1 MTVPINNPQPD
12 SYGDSVPY
20 QGSMPYQSGGLYPG
34 DGFYQGGVP
43 YQNGGFYQGGIPYQN
58 GGFYQGGGPYLGCP
72 QTYVAQP
79 QVSFPPRVDRV
90 SISCGIAGWVVIV
103 LALLATWLSSNADW
117 TQDSVSGELIISLYS
132 VIAWMLVIPLN
143 LIGGITGL
151 IRMLDRSG
159 NWRLAW
165 LGLILNVSPLF
176 ITGMINSFHSA

>member
-34 DGFYQGGVP
+34 DGFYQGG
-43 YQNGGFYQGGIPYQN
+43 GS
-58 GGFYQGGGPYLGCP
+58 YLGYP

-132 VIAWMLVIPLN
+132 VIAWMLVVPLN

-151 IRMLDRSG
+151 IRLLDRSG

-176 ITGMINSFHSA
+176 ITGAINSFHSA

>member
-43 YQNGGFYQGGIPYQN
+43 YQNGGFYQGG
-58 GGFYQGGGPYLGCP
+58 GPYLGYP
-72 QTYVAQP
+72 QTYVAQL

-117 TQDSVSGELIISLYS
+117 TQDSVSGELIIALYS

-143 LIGGITGL
+143 LIGGIMGL

-165 LGLILNVSPLF
+165 LGLILNISPLV
-176 ITGMINSFHSA
+176 ITGAINSFYSA

>member
-1 MTVPINNPQPD
+1 MTVPISNPQPD
-12 SYGDSVPY
+12 SCGDSVPY

-34 DGFYQGGVP
+34 DRFYQGGVP
-43 YQNGGFYQGGIPYQN
+43 YQNGGFYQGG
-58 GGFYQGGGPYLGCP
+58 GPYLGYP

-117 TQDSVSGELIISLYS
+117 TQDSVSGELIIALYS

-143 LIGGITGL
+143 LIGGIMGL

-165 LGLILNVSPLF
+165 LGLILNISPLV
-176 ITGMINSFHSA
+176 ITGAINSFYSA

>member
-12 SYGDSVPY
+12 SYGDSVPGGVPY
-20 QGSMPYQSGGLYPG
+20 QGSMPYQSGGFYTG
-34 DGFYQGGVP
+34 DGFYQSGV
-43 YQNGGFYQGGIPYQN
+43 PYQN
-58 GGFYQGGGPYLGCP
+58 GGFYQGGGPYLGYP

-117 TQDSVSGELIISLYS
+117 TQDSVSGELIISLYL
-132 VIAWMLVIPLN
+132 VIAWMLIIPLN

-159 NWRLAW
+159 NWRFAW
-165 LGLILNVSPLF
+165 LGLILNISPLV
-176 ITGMINSFHSA
+176 ITGAINPFYSA

>member
-34 DGFYQGGVP
+34 DGFYQAGVP
-43 YQNGGFYQGGIPYQN
+43 YQNGGL
-58 GGFYQGGGPYLGCP
+58 YQGGGPYLGYP

-117 TQDSVSGELIISLYS
+117 TQDSVSGELIIALYM

-165 LGLILNVSPLF
+165 LGLVLNVSPLV
-176 ITGMINSFHSA
+176 ITGAVNSFYSA

>member
-1 MTVPINNPQPD
+1 MTVPISNPQPD
-12 SYGDSVPY
+12 SYGDSVPGGVPY
-20 QGSMPYQSGGLYPG
+20 QGSMPYQSGGFYTG
-34 DGFYQGGVP
+34 D
-43 YQNGGFYQGGIPYQN
+43 
-58 GGFYQGGGPYLGCP
+58 GFYQGGGPYLGYP

-90 SISCGIAGWVVIV
+90 SISCGIAGWGVIV

-117 TQDSVSGELIISLYS
+117 TQDSVSGELIIALYS

-143 LIGGITGL
+143 LIGGIMGL

-165 LGLILNVSPLF
+165 LGLILNISPLV
-176 ITGMINSFHSA
+176 ITGAINPFYSA

>member
-43 YQNGGFYQGGIPYQN
+43 YQNGGFYQGG
-58 GGFYQGGGPYLGCP
+58 GPYLGYP
-72 QTYVAQP
+72 QTYVAQL

-117 TQDSVSGELIISLYS
+117 TQDSVSGELIIALYM

-165 LGLILNVSPLF
+165 LGLILNVSPLV
-176 ITGMINSFHSA
+176 ITGAINSFYSA

>member
-43 YQNGGFYQGGIPYQN
+43 YQNGGFYQGG
-58 GGFYQGGGPYLGCP
+58 GPYLGYP

-79 QVSFPPRVDRV
+79 QVSFSPRVDRV

-117 TQDSVSGELIISLYS
+117 TQDSVSGELIIALYS

-143 LIGGITGL
+143 LIGGIMGL

-165 LGLILNVSPLF
+165 LGLILNISPLV
-176 ITGMINSFHSA
+176 ITGAINSFYSA

>member
-1 MTVPINNPQPD
+1 MTVPISDPQPD
-12 SYGDSVPY
+12 SCGDSVPY

-43 YQNGGFYQGGIPYQN
+43 YQNGGFYQGG
-58 GGFYQGGGPYLGCP
+58 GPYLGYP
-72 QTYVAQP
+72 QTYVAQL

-117 TQDSVSGELIISLYS
+117 TQDSVSGELIIALYS

-151 IRMLDRSG
+151 IRMLDRFG

-165 LGLILNVSPLF
+165 LGLILNVSPLV
-176 ITGMINSFHSA
+176 ITGAINPFYSA

>member
-1 MTVPINNPQPD
+1 MTVPISNPQPD

-43 YQNGGFYQGGIPYQN
+43 YQNGGFYQGG
-58 GGFYQGGGPYLGCP
+58 GPYLGYL
-72 QTYVAQP
+72 QTYVAQL

-117 TQDSVSGELIISLYS
+117 TQDSVSGELIIALYS

-165 LGLILNVSPLF
+165 LGLILNVSPLV
-176 ITGMINSFHSA
+176 ITGAINSFYSA

>member
-34 DGFYQGGVP
+34 DGFYQVGVP
-43 YQNGGFYQGGIPYQN
+43 YQNGGL
-58 GGFYQGGGPYLGCP
+58 YQGGGPYLGYP

-117 TQDSVSGELIISLYS
+117 TQDSVSGELIIALYM

-165 LGLILNVSPLF
+165 LGLVLNVSPLV
-176 ITGMINSFHSA
+176 ITGAVNSFYSA

>member
-1 MTVPINNPQPD
+1 MTVPISNPQPD

-43 YQNGGFYQGGIPYQN
+43 YQNGGFYQGG
-58 GGFYQGGGPYLGCP
+58 GPYLGYP

-117 TQDSVSGELIISLYS
+117 TQDSVSGELIIALYS

-165 LGLILNVSPLF
+165 LGLILNISPLV
-176 ITGMINSFHSA
+176 ITGAINPLYSA

>member
-12 SYGDSVPY
+12 SYGDSVPGGVPY
-20 QGSMPYQSGGLYPG
+20 QGSMPYQSGGFYTG

-43 YQNGGFYQGGIPYQN
+43 YQNGGFYQGG
-58 GGFYQGGGPYLGCP
+58 GPYLGYP

-132 VIAWMLVIPLN
+132 VIAWMLIIPLN

-165 LGLILNVSPLF
+165 LGLILNVSPLV
-176 ITGMINSFHSA
+176 ITGAINSFYSA

>member
-43 YQNGGFYQGGIPYQN
+43 YQNGGFYQGG
-58 GGFYQGGGPYLGCP
+58 GPYLGYP

-165 LGLILNVSPLF
+165 LGLILNISPLV
-176 ITGMINSFHSA
+176 ITGAINPFYSA

>member
-43 YQNGGFYQGGIPYQN
+43 YQNGV
-58 GGFYQGGGPYLGCP
+58 FYQGGGPYLGYP

-90 SISCGIAGWVVIV
+90 SIFCGIAGWVVIV

-117 TQDSVSGELIISLYS
+117 TQDSVSGELIIALYS

-165 LGLILNVSPLF
+165 LGLILNVSPLV
-176 ITGMINSFHSA
+176 ITGAINSFYSA

>member
-1 MTVPINNPQPD
+1 MTVPISNPQPD
-12 SYGDSVPY
+12 SYGDSVPGGVPY
-20 QGSMPYQSGGLYPG
+20 QGSMPYQSGGFYTG

-43 YQNGGFYQGGIPYQN
+43 YQNGGFYQGG
-58 GGFYQGGGPYLGCP
+58 GPYLGYP

-151 IRMLDRSG
+151 IRMLDRFG

-165 LGLILNVSPLF
+165 LGLILNISPLV
-176 ITGMINSFHSA
+176 ITGAINPFYSA

>member
-12 SYGDSVPY
+12 SYGDRVPY

-43 YQNGGFYQGGIPYQN
+43 YQNGGFYQGG
-58 GGFYQGGGPYLGCP
+58 GPYLGYP

-117 TQDSVSGELIISLYS
+117 TQDSVSGELIIALYS
-132 VIAWMLVIPLN
+132 VIAWILVIPLN

-165 LGLILNVSPLF
+165 LGLILNVSPLV
-176 ITGMINSFHSA
+176 ITGAINSFYSA

>member
-1 MTVPINNPQPD
+1 MTVPISNPQPD

-43 YQNGGFYQGGIPYQN
+43 YQNGGFYQGG
-58 GGFYQGGGPYLGCP
+58 GPYLGYP

-117 TQDSVSGELIISLYS
+117 TQDSVSGELIIALYS

-143 LIGGITGL
+143 LIGGIMGL

-165 LGLILNVSPLF
+165 LGLILNISPLV
-176 ITGMINSFHSA
+176 ITGAINSFYSA

>member
-34 DGFYQGGVP
+34 DGFYQAGV
-43 YQNGGFYQGGIPYQN
+43 PYQN
-58 GGFYQGGGPYLGCP
+58 GGFYQGGGPYLGYP

-117 TQDSVSGELIISLYS
+117 TQDSVGGELIIALYM

-165 LGLILNVSPLF
+165 LGLILNVSPLV
-176 ITGMINSFHSA
+176 ITGAVNSFYSA

>member
-43 YQNGGFYQGGIPYQN
+43 YQNGGFYQGG
-58 GGFYQGGGPYLGCP
+58 GPYLGYP
-72 QTYVAQP
+72 QTYVAQL

-117 TQDSVSGELIISLYS
+117 TQDSVSGELIIALYS

-176 ITGMINSFHSA
+176 ITGVINSFHSA

>member
-1 MTVPINNPQPD
+1 MTVPISNPQPD

-43 YQNGGFYQGGIPYQN
+43 YQNGGP
-58 GGFYQGGGPYLGCP
+58 YQGGGPYLGYP
-72 QTYVAQP
+72 QTYVAQL

-117 TQDSVSGELIISLYS
+117 TQDSVSGELIIALYS

-159 NWRLAW
+159 NWRFAW
-165 LGLILNVSPLF
+165 LGLILNVSPLV
-176 ITGMINSFHSA
+176 ITGAINSFYSA

>member
-34 DGFYQGGVP
+34 DGFYQGG
-43 YQNGGFYQGGIPYQN
+43 GS
-58 GGFYQGGGPYLGCP
+58 YLGYP

-103 LALLATWLSSNADW
+103 LALLASWLSSNADW
-117 TQDSVSGELIISLYS
+117 THDSVSVELIISLYS

-165 LGLILNVSPLF
+165 LGLILNISPLV
-176 ITGMINSFHSA
+176 ITGAINPFYSA

>member
-1 MTVPINNPQPD
+1 MTVPISNPQPD
-12 SYGDSVPY
+12 SCGDSVPY

-34 DGFYQGGVP
+34 DRFYQGGVP
-43 YQNGGFYQGGIPYQN
+43 YQNGGL
-58 GGFYQGGGPYLGCP
+58 YQGGGPYLGYP

-117 TQDSVSGELIISLYS
+117 TQDSVSGELIIALYS

-159 NWRLAW
+159 NWRFAW
-165 LGLILNVSPLF
+165 LGLILNVSPLA
-176 ITGMINSFHSA
+176 ITGAINSFYSA

>member
-1 MTVPINNPQPD
+1 MTVPISNPQPD
-12 SYGDSVPY
+12 SCGDSVPY

-34 DGFYQGGVP
+34 DRFYQGGVP
-43 YQNGGFYQGGIPYQN
+43 YQNGGFYQGG
-58 GGFYQGGGPYLGCP
+58 GPYLGYP

-90 SISCGIAGWVVIV
+90 NISCGIAGWVVIV

-117 TQDSVSGELIISLYS
+117 TQDSVSGELIIALYS

-165 LGLILNVSPLF
+165 LGLILNVSPLV
-176 ITGMINSFHSA
+176 ITGAVNSFYSA

>member
-1 MTVPINNPQPD
+1 MTVPISNPQPD

-43 YQNGGFYQGGIPYQN
+43 YQNGGFYQGG
-58 GGFYQGGGPYLGCP
+58 GPYLGYP
-72 QTYVAQP
+72 QTYVAQL

-117 TQDSVSGELIISLYS
+117 TQDSVSGELIIALYS

-159 NWRLAW
+159 NWMLAW
-165 LGLILNVSPLF
+165 LGLILNVSPLV
-176 ITGMINSFHSA
+176 ITGAINSFYSA

>member
-1 MTVPINNPQPD
+1 MTVPINNPQAD
-12 SYGDSVPY
+12 SNGDSVPY
-20 QGSMPYQSGGLYPG
+20 QGSVPYQSGGLYPG

-43 YQNGGFYQGGIPYQN
+43 YQNGGFYQGG
-58 GGFYQGGGPYLGCP
+58 GPYLGYP
-72 QTYVAQP
+72 QTYVAQL

-117 TQDSVSGELIISLYS
+117 TQDSVSGELIISLYL
-132 VIAWMLVIPLN
+132 VIAWMLVVPLN

-151 IRMLDRSG
+151 IRLLDRSG

-176 ITGMINSFHSA
+176 ITGVINSFHSA

>member
-34 DGFYQGGVP
+34 DGFYQAGV
-43 YQNGGFYQGGIPYQN
+43 PYQN
-58 GGFYQGGGPYLGCP
+58 GGFYQGGGPYLGYP
-72 QTYVAQP
+72 QTYVAQL

-117 TQDSVSGELIISLYS
+117 TQDSVSGELIIALYM

-151 IRMLDRSG
+151 IRLLDRSG

-176 ITGMINSFHSA
+176 ITGVINSFHSA

>member
-34 DGFYQGGVP
+34 DGFYQAGV
-43 YQNGGFYQGGIPYQN
+43 PYQN
-58 GGFYQGGGPYLGCP
+58 GGFYQGGGPYLGYP

-117 TQDSVSGELIISLYS
+117 TQDSVSGELIIALYM

-165 LGLILNVSPLF
+165 LGLILNVSPLV
-176 ITGMINSFHSA
+176 ITGAVNSFYSA

>member
-34 DGFYQGGVP
+34 DGFYQGG
-43 YQNGGFYQGGIPYQN
+43 
-58 GGFYQGGGPYLGCP
+58 GPYLGYP
-72 QTYVAQP
+72 QTYVAQL

-117 TQDSVSGELIISLYS
+117 TQDSVSGELIIALYS

-165 LGLILNVSPLF
+165 LGLILNVSPLV
-176 ITGMINSFHSA
+176 ITGAINSFYSA

>member
-1 MTVPINNPQPD
+1 MTGPISNPQPD
-12 SYGDSVPY
+12 SYGDSVPGGVPY
-20 QGSMPYQSGGLYPG
+20 QGSMPYQSGGFYTG

-43 YQNGGFYQGGIPYQN
+43 YQNGGFYQGG
-58 GGFYQGGGPYLGCP
+58 GPYLGYP

-79 QVSFPPRVDRV
+79 QVSFPPRVDRI

-132 VIAWMLVIPLN
+132 VIAWMLIIPLN

-151 IRMLDRSG
+151 IRMLDRFG

-165 LGLILNVSPLF
+165 LGLILNISPLV
-176 ITGMINSFHSA
+176 ITGAINSFYSA

>member
-34 DGFYQGGVP
+34 DGFYQAGV
-43 YQNGGFYQGGIPYQN
+43 PYQN
-58 GGFYQGGGPYLGCP
+58 GGFYQGGGPYLGYP

-117 TQDSVSGELIISLYS
+117 TQDSVSGELIIALYM

-159 NWRLAW
+159 NWRLAG
-165 LGLILNVSPLF
+165 LGLILNVSPLV
-176 ITGMINSFHSA
+176 ITGAVNSFYSA

>member
-1 MTVPINNPQPD
+1 MTAPINNPQPD

-20 QGSMPYQSGGLYPG
+20 QGSMPYQIGGLYPG

-43 YQNGGFYQGGIPYQN
+43 YQNGGFYQGG
-58 GGFYQGGGPYLGCP
+58 GSYLGYP

-165 LGLILNVSPLF
+165 LGLILNISPLV
-176 ITGMINSFHSA
+176 ITGAINSFYSA

>member
-12 SYGDSVPY
+12 SYGDSMPY

-34 DGFYQGGVP
+34 DGFYQAGV
-43 YQNGGFYQGGIPYQN
+43 PYQN
-58 GGFYQGGGPYLGCP
+58 GGFYQGGGPYLGYP

-117 TQDSVSGELIISLYS
+117 TQDSVSGELIIALYM

-165 LGLILNVSPLF
+165 LGLILNVSPLV
-176 ITGMINSFHSA
+176 ITGAVNSFYSA

>member
-1 MTVPINNPQPD
+1 M
-12 SYGDSVPY
+12 
-20 QGSMPYQSGGLYPG
+20 
-34 DGFYQGGVP
+34 
-43 YQNGGFYQGGIPYQN
+43 
-58 GGFYQGGGPYLGCP
+58 
-72 QTYVAQP
+72 
-79 QVSFPPRVDRV
+79 SFPPRVDRV

-117 TQDSVSGELIISLYS
+117 TQDSVSGELIIALYM

-151 IRMLDRSG
+151 IRLLDRSG

-176 ITGMINSFHSA
+176 ITGVINSFHSA

>member
-43 YQNGGFYQGGIPYQN
+43 YQNGGFYQGG
-58 GGFYQGGGPYLGCP
+58 GPYLGYP

-151 IRMLDRSG
+151 IRMLDRFG

-165 LGLILNVSPLF
+165 LGLILNVSPLV
-176 ITGMINSFHSA
+176 ITGAINPFYSA

>member
-43 YQNGGFYQGGIPYQN
+43 YQNGGFYQGG
-58 GGFYQGGGPYLGCP
+58 GPYLGYP

-79 QVSFPPRVDRV
+79 QASFPPRVDRV

-132 VIAWMLVIPLN
+132 VIAWMLIIPLN

-165 LGLILNVSPLF
+165 LGLILNISPLV
-176 ITGMINSFHSA
+176 ITGAINPFYSA

>member
-1 MTVPINNPQPD
+1 MTVPISNPQPD
-12 SYGDSVPY
+12 SYGDSVPGGVPY
-20 QGSMPYQSGGLYPG
+20 QGSMPYQSGGFYTG

-43 YQNGGFYQGGIPYQN
+43 YQNGGFYQGG
-58 GGFYQGGGPYLGCP
+58 GPYLGYP

-132 VIAWMLVIPLN
+132 VIAWMLIVPLN

-165 LGLILNVSPLF
+165 LGLILNISPLV
-176 ITGMINSFHSA
+176 ITGAINPFYSA